1 MSDLYFTRMFPQKVQ
16 ESEDEDL
23 SFEKEVQD
31 KVGCLLGEA
40 QHLFPAILHLVMADS
55 AFCSDNKT

>member
-1 MSDLYFTRMFPQKVQ
+1 MKLKSTFPLHQKVQ
-16 ESEDEDL
+16 ESDDEDL

-31 KVGCLLGEA
+31 KVGALLGEA